1 MPDNIHCP
9 MCEDGVAVRGEG
21 RLEQSGDTY
30 LPTIVWACRC
40 CGYVRYEAA
49 LGAGWR
55 TESEPEWPPLIRR
68 AA

>member
-1 MPDNIHCP
+1 MRENVHCP
-9 MCEDGVAVRGEG
+9 MCDDGVAVPGEG

-30 LPTIVWACRC
+30 LPTTVWACRR

-49 LGAGWR
+49 LGARWR
-55 TESEPEWPPLIRR
+55 AETPEPAPPVRR